1 MPWWAADRDRSSED
15 RRAGRVTFGKQFFW
29 ERRRADPTL
38 ALDSD
43 AVRWLDPKAFAA
55 LDRSSPLP
63 MNVNGAAHVL
73 FEGSKAAYSP
83 SAPLRWRLRFAEDLE
98 SAPSVA
104 ERFRAA
110 CESVRAERSARRAK
124 NRTKARNRAINR
136 LGSAEKHIY
145 RAMEDD
151 GGVAYE

>member
-1 MPWWAADRDRSSED
+1 MS
-15 RRAGRVTFGKQFFW
+15 
-29 ERRRADPTL
+29 RADPTR

-55 LDRSSPLP
+55 LDRSSPLSKD
-63 MNVNGAAHVL
+63 GAARVL
-73 FEGSKAAYSP
+73 SGSKAAYISP
-83 SAPLRWRLRFAEDLE
+83 SAPLRWRLCFAEDLE

-145 RAMEDD
+145 RAMED
-151 GGVAYE
+151 E